1 MPGRHTPKMIAS
13 TCRKRQ
19 YLSECQK
26 YSSSFTSCKES
37 CNLNG
42 QQHFG
47 SQLENQNF
55 VRYGIGAEISITILV
70 FILDYFQEKLTK
82 FFKKKKNKKPDHQIR
97 TEPLKF
103 YWHQFY

>member
-1 MPGRHTPKMIAS
+1 MIAS

-37 CNLNG
+37 CDLNG

-47 SQLENQNF
+47 PQLENQNF

-70 FILDYFQEKLTK
+70 FILDYFQEKLMIK
-82 FFKKKKNKKPDHQIR
+82 FFQKSPRKPILGPFWALFSQI
-97 TEPLKF
+97 
-103 YWHQFY
+103 